1 MSKSLEDNLINKI
14 ISEDQDAILSYISKG
29 ANPNK
34 ITSQGKTCLGEA
46 SSLGNISIVK
56 LLLEACKSEGTNQIS
71 SYGVSKKKH
80 SVKSHKRKYRGTGQ
94 HDDNVSKCKNRTHR
108 VNVDFQNEK
117 GNLISNSTK
126 TDKNQGYF
134 VIVNSDGSSSDES
147 RLSNIISPK
156 SSLAATPLAELEW
169 DEDIGNVAPTT
180 SEDETWSSMYKWYAA
195 ILEKSGA
202 AIAAATMVSNGLN
215 QQDAF
220 MRTALHYA
228 AEQGHTDIVKLLLD
242 SGSKLDIT
250 AGDGLTSLHIAVIK
264 NHIETVKE
272 LLSAGSHVNYK
283 THEKMTA
290 LHFAASRGYL
300 DLVKILV
307 NSGAYLEA
315 RDTNERTALYLA
327 AGRGH
332 VDVIRYLIS
341 SGANVNGEEIH
352 GYTPLCESVWQRYT
366 NVVDLLL
373 KSGARITHSHKLLHN
388 AILQGQEDIVTML
401 VSHGGG
407 INLHNDT
414 GDTPLLLAVR
424 LSQISVVKILLQ
436 KGANANICNSITGA
450 NALHIAVESVK
461 CPNEFEELII
471 SLLDYKIDMNTTA
484 LTGDTALNRALLLQK
499 DDAAMILIQHGA
511 DVNACDSQSCGLDNL
526 SIVNRRVSN
535 SIASLLIKAGH
546 YLPFSEYRVENN
558 TLTTRETMDHWLHS
572 ICREPLSLL
581 DLCRI
586 KLRLFC
592 KKRPLHQYIDLL
604 PLPKSLKTF
613 LMFRDECNIFSCR
626 SKE

>member
-46 SSLGNISIVK
+46 SSLGNITIVK
-56 LLLEACKSEGTNQIS
+56 LLLETCKSEGTSQIS
-71 SYGVSKKKH
+71 SYGVAKKKH
-80 SVKSHKRKYRGTGQ
+80 CVKSHKRKYKGTGQ
-94 HDDNVSKCKNRTHR
+94 HDDSVSKCKNRSHR

-117 GNLISNSTK
+117 DTLKSNSSTR

-134 VIVNSDGSSSDES
+134 VFINSDGSSSDES
-147 RLSNIISPK
+147 RFSNVISPK
-156 SSLAATPLAELEW
+156 SPSLATTPLAELEW
-169 DEDIGNVAPTT
+169 DEDIGSVAPTT

-202 AIAAATMVSNGLN
+202 AIAAATMVSNGIN

-242 SGSKLDIT
+242 AGSKLDIT

-307 NSGAYLEA
+307 SNGAYLEA

-332 VDVIRYLIS
+332 VDVIKYLIS
-341 SGANVNGEEIH
+341 AGANINGEEIH

-366 NVVDLLL
+366 KVVELLL

-450 NALHIAVESVK
+450 NALHVAVESVK

-471 SLLDYKIDMNTTA
+471 WLLDYKIDMNTTA
-484 LTGDTALNRALLLQK
+484 LTGDTALNRALLLQR
-499 DDAAMILIQHGA
+499 DNAAMILIQHGA

-526 SIVNRRVSN
+526 AIVNRRVPN
-535 SIASLLIKAGH
+535 SIASLLLKAGH
-546 YLPFSEYRVENN
+546 FIPVSECRVENS
-558 TLTTRETMDHWLHS
+558 TLQTKDTTEHWLHS

-586 KLRLFC
+586 RIRLLC
-592 KKRPLHQYIDLL
+592 KKKPLHRYINLL

-613 LMFRDECNIFSCR
+613 LMFRDECNIFSCT
-626 SKE
+626 